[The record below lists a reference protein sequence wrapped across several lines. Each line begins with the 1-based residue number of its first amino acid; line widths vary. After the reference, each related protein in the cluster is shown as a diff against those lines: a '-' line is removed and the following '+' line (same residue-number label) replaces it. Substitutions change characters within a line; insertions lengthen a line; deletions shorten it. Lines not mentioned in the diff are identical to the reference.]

1 MKISLHQI
9 SFTYPHTPYGVFD
22 IDLEIQEGELLAVIG
37 SSGSGKT
44 TILKLIAGFEHPQK
58 GTLLLGN
65 QPVQDLPPSKRNL
78 GVVFQSYALF
88 PLMTALEN
96 VAYPLKVRGVPKDQR
111 LAKAREMLRRVG
123 LEAFADRYPATLSG
137 GQQQRVALA
146 RALVFQPNALLL
158 DEPLSAL
165 DAKLRIEMR
174 DEIRNLQ
181 RQNGITTIHVT
192 HDQEEALSIADRVA
206 FLKDGRLVQVDTPK
220 NLYDHPKT
228 IEVAQFVGRSNLV
241 PVRVVESGRIEAP
254 FGVLPCDTK
263 GFSPG
268 SPAVALIRPE
278 TIILSPSFGTQGTCT
293 GDGYDS
299 PTHSSEADNPQTGKP
314 HSSSSQSYIPQTGTA
329 GKGNSPENL
338 VAAGSPVFPCRVV
351 QDRFLGPV
359 RRVDVEIK
367 GYTLEAETMWRGEIG
382 ALSIKAETIT
392 LFQRTDTTQES

>member
-58 GTLLLGN
+58 GTLLLGD
-65 QPVQDLPPSKRNL
+65 QPVQGLPPSRRNL

-88 PLMTALEN
+88 PLMTTLEN
-96 VAYPLKVRGVPKDQR
+96 VAYPLKVRGIPKEER
-111 LAKAREMLRRVG
+111 LGRALEMIRRVG
-123 LEAFADRYPATLSG
+123 LEAFADRYPPTLSG

-174 DEIRNLQ
+174 DEIRSLQ
-181 RQNGITTIHVT
+181 LQNGITTIHVT

-220 NLYDHPKT
+220 NLYDQPKT
-228 IEVAQFVGRSNLV
+228 LEVAQFVGRSNLV
-241 PVRVVESGRIEAP
+241 EVRVAEPDRIETP
-254 FGVLPCDTK
+254 FGMLACSTK
-263 GFSPG
+263 GFEEG
-268 SPAVALIRPE
+268 KTCVALIRPE
-278 TIILSPSFGTQGTCT
+278 AILLYRSLETAPSQ
-293 GDGYDS
+293 DG
-299 PTHSSEADNPQTGKP
+299 
-314 HSSSSQSYIPQTGTA
+314 
-329 GKGNSPENL
+329 
-338 VAAGSPVFPCRVV
+338 VPVFPCHVAR
-351 QDRFLGPV
+351 DRFLGPV
-359 RRVDVEIK
+359 RRVDVEIR
-367 GYTLEAETMWRGEIG
+367 GYTVEAETMWREEIG
-382 ALSIKAETIT
+382 ACAIKPEAIR
-392 LFQRTDTTQES
+392 LFPRP

>member
-1 MKISLHQI
+1 MKISLQQI

-58 GTLLLGN
+58 GTLLLGDR
-65 QPVQDLPPSKRNL
+65 PVQDLPPSKRNL

-96 VAYPLKVRGVPKDQR
+96 VAYPLKVRGVQKEDR
-111 LAKAREMLRRVG
+111 LSRALEMLRRVG

-228 IEVAQFVGRSNLV
+228 IEVAKFVGRSNLI
-241 PVRVVESGRIEAP
+241 PVRVVEPDRIETP
-254 FGVLPCDTK
+254 FGILPCSTK
-263 GFSPG
+263 GFTPG
-268 SPAVALIRPE
+268 SSGTALIRPE
-278 TIILSPSFGTQGTCT
+278 AILLYPSTEAAQPQHGTT
-293 GDGYDS
+293 
-299 PTHSSEADNPQTGKP
+299 
-314 HSSSSQSYIPQTGTA
+314 
-329 GKGNSPENL
+329 
-338 VAAGSPVFPCRVV
+338 VFPCKVIR
-351 QDRFLGPV
+351 DRFLGPV
-359 RRVDVEIK
+359 RRVDVEVK
-367 GYTLEAETMWRGEIG
+367 GYILEAETMWRGEIG
-382 ALSIKAETIT
+382 VCGTKQDSIS
-392 LFQRTDTTQES
+392 LFTQTE